1 LFAQFDGKGL
11 GQCDGKRT
19 DLISVK
25 VVGFGDDGFHKDTVM
40 VRKHASDGPLGLD
53 PTDAQFDLGGRWR

>member
-1 LFAQFDGKGL
+1 
-11 GQCDGKRT
+11 
-19 DLISVK
+19 
-25 VVGFGDDGFHKDTVM
+25 